1 MRNYKDLVV
10 WEKAHRLALAV
21 YKNTR
26 AFPNDERFG
35 LTSQMRRAS
44 ASIAANL
51 AEGCGRRSDGEMGRF
66 IQIAMGSGAELSYH
80 LLLARDLGFLEDKL
94 YQGLDSDLGA
104 VMRMMS
110 SLSHKI
116 RSQPVDEKKLG
127 PVTNELKAKS

>member
-1 MRNYKDLVV
+1 MRNYRDLAV
-10 WEKAHRLALAV
+10 WEKAHRLTLAV
-21 YKNTR
+21 YKNTK

-80 LLLARDLGFLEDKL
+80 LLLARDLGLLESKV

-110 SLSHKI
+110 SLSKI
-116 RSQPVDEKKLG
+116 RSHP
-127 PVTNELKAKS
+127 

>member
-1 MRNYKDLVV
+1 MRNYRDLVV
-10 WEKAHRLALAV
+10 WGKAHHLTLAV

-26 AFPNDERFG
+26 AFPSDERFG

-51 AEGCGRRSDGEMGRF
+51 AEGCGRRFDGEMSRF

-80 LLLARDLGFLEDKL
+80 FLVARDLGLLDAKV
-94 YQGLDSDLGA
+94 YQALDSDLGS

-110 SLSHKI
+110 FLAHKI
-116 RSQPVDEKKLG
+116 RSHPVDSI
-127 PVTNELKAKS
+127 PVDDKNSA